1 MLTASQTLRLFYLS
15 NNYKLQLRRIMYFYI
30 TFNKNIISPSSKV
43 FEMAAVDGLK
53 DMAYSFFTEKIVQRT
68 VLKYQERN
76 ANTQYYC
83 TPTNREPIIINVL
96 MKCIT
101 EYKLSKQ
108 QVRIFILRSNVKHL
122 WNIVHPQTIYFKT

>member
-1 MLTASQTLRLFYLS
+1 
-15 NNYKLQLRRIMYFYI
+15 MYFYV
-30 TFNKNIISPSSKV
+30 TVNKSIISPSSKV

-53 DMAYSFFTEKIVQRT
+53 ADMAYSFFTEKIVPRA

-76 ANTQYYC
+76 ANTQYFC
-83 TPTNREPIIINVL
+83 TPTNGEPVIINVL

-122 WNIVHPQTIYFKT
+122 RNIVHPQTIYFKT